1 MKKIFAMLA
10 AVATFAFSANSA
22 NAQSKANEFELGT
35 NVFNV
40 GIGLNSDLGY
50 LPPISASYERS
61 MFDLNGEGLTLGLGA
76 QTDFW
81 GRSNSYDALGIKT
94 SYNYFFAFVGARAAV
109 HYTFTP
115 KLDTYAGLN
124 LGATITRTSTT
135 VGDSTSSSS
144 GTGFGWNSFI
154 GARYYFTPNWAAN
167 LEAGYGLYYLK
178 LGATYRF

>member
-1 MKKIFAMLA
+1 MKKFFAMLA

-35 NVFNV
+35 NVVNV
-40 GIGLNSDLGY
+40 GIGMSDTFGY

-61 MFDLNGEGLTLGLGA
+61 MFDLNGQGLTLGLGA

-81 GRSNSYDALGIKT
+81 GYSNGN
-94 SYNYFFAFVGARAAV
+94 YNLFFAFVGARAAV

-124 LGATITRTSTT
+124 LGATITRTS
-135 VGDSTSSSS
+135 SSSS

-154 GARYYFTPNWAAN
+154 GTRYYFTPNWAAN